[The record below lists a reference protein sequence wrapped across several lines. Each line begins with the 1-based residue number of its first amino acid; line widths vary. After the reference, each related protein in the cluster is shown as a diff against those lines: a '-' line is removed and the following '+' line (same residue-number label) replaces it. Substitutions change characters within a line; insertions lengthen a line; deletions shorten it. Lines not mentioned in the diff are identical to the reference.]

1 MKQDSI
7 GALLDKYYEGNTSL
21 AEEAWLREY
30 FTHEQELPEHLRAH
44 AVQFRSIATQQDV
57 QLDESITD
65 DWLLAK
71 IEESAQQQQKGRQLF
86 MPWVNTG
93 KVWQVAASILL
104 MLGVF
109 WTGFYFAKQQ
119 TDSQNNEMAA
129 LQQDIKELKAAL
141 ATSNTSYSASERI
154 QLVSQQT
161 EQAPDDEV
169 VEALISTMNH
179 DANVNVRL
187 AACEALYEFRDN
199 RKVRE
204 AFIQGLKQQ
213 SDPLMQVTLIDM
225 LVGMKEK
232 RAVQP
237 LQELTEKKDLLP
249 VVKDKAA
256 QGIGILI

>member
-7 GALLDKYYEGNTSL
+7 GALLDKYYEGNTTL

-30 FTHEQELPEHLRAH
+30 FTQEQELPEHLRAH
-44 AVQFRSIATQQDV
+44 AVQFKSIATQQDV

-71 IEESAQQQQKGRQLF
+71 IEEPVPQQKGKQLF
-86 MPWVNTG
+86 MPWINTG

-109 WTGFYFAKQQ
+109 WAGFYIAKQQ
-119 TDSQNNEMAA
+119 NNSQSNEMAA

-161 EQAPDDEV
+161 EQQPDEEV
-169 VEALISTMNH
+169 IEALISTMHH
-179 DANVNVRL
+179 DASVNVRL
-187 AACEALYEFRDN
+187 AACEALYQFKEN

-213 SDPLMQVTLIDM
+213 SDPLMQITLIDM

-237 LQELTEKKDLLP
+237 LQELTEKKNLLP

>member
-7 GALLDKYYEGNTSL
+7 SALLDKYYEGNTSL

-30 FTHEQELPEHLRAH
+30 FTQEQELPEHLRAH
-44 AVQFRSIATQQDV
+44 AAQFKSIAKQQEV

-71 IEESAQQQQKGRQLF
+71 IEEQAQQSEGRQRF
-86 MPWVNTG
+86 MPWVFTG
-93 KVWQVAASILL
+93 KVWHVAASILL
-104 MLGVF
+104 MLGIF

-119 TDSQNNEMAA
+119 TDMQSNEMAA
-129 LQQDIKELKAAL
+129 LQQNIKELKTAL
-141 ATSNTSYSASERI
+141 ATANTSYSASERI

-161 EQAPDDEV
+161 ELEPDEEV
-169 VEALISTMNH
+169 IEALISTMNH

-187 AACEALYEFRDN
+187 AACEALYQFKDS

-204 AFIQGLKQQ
+204 AFIKGLKQQ
-213 SDPLMQVTLIDM
+213 SDPLMQITLIDM

-232 RAVQP
+232 RALQP
-237 LQELTEKKDLLP
+237 LQELTEKKNLLP